1 MNRHMSKIL
10 PGLMRDV
17 IDWVAETRKKSAGL
31 LYYILLNGE
40 EYITQHMELLTSGM
54 YKACSDEEQSVV
66 KDVCMFCWLILDIIF
81 DKYMV

>member
-1 MNRHMSKIL
+1 MMRHVSRIL

-31 LYYILLNGE
+31 LYYLLLNCE

-54 YKACSDEEQSVV
+54 YKACADDEQSVV
-66 KDVCMFCWLILDIIF
+66 KDVSIIIV
-81 DKYMV
+81 YMSQT